1 MQHYLLTLSKFT
13 DFKGRTG
20 RKEFWMFTLFH
31 FLAFIICLIIDNVF
45 GITFGSLMEAMTGF
59 PKEQLPYGVFYML
72 YSLITFVPSLAVMV
86 RRLHDI
92 GKSGWFYLLSFIPL
106 VGAIILI
113 VWFCKEGQKE
123 ANQWGENPLLN
134 IKDTQK
140 INTKIPII
148 MGGLLLGLGI
158 VFGGMMFGARKY
170 LEKNLTTNTDYLS
183 EEELL
188 EENLSDY
195 SLEEETDIERLDIS
209 EIEQMA
215 KNDFQGKKYELI
227 EDAVRF
233 FNANS
238 EYDQISTNDVE
249 VTIVK
254 TYTGDLSGDGLEDI
268 VIWYDVRVPA
278 DREPLSQGVLL
289 YENTGNTAEFRKNNS
304 GGGLD
309 GYSNVE
315 IRNGRVILSWLEHR
329 DSDPYCCPT
338 KKQTESIGL

>member
-123 ANQWGENPLLN
+123 ANQWGENPLLS
-134 IKDTQK
+134 IKDTP
-140 INTKIPII
+140 INNKIPII

-195 SLEEETDIERLDIS
+195 SLEEETDIEPLDIS
-209 EIEQMA
+209 EIEQMVI
-215 KNDFQGKKYELI
+215 NDFQEQKYALI
-227 EDAVRF
+227 GDAVRF

-249 VTIVK
+249 ATIVK
-254 TYTGDLSGDGLEDI
+254 NFIGDLSGDGLEDI
-268 VIWYDVRVPA
+268 VVWYDVREING
-278 DREPLSQGVLL
+278 RHPLESGVLL
-289 YENTGNTAEFRKNNS
+289 YRNTGNNIEFIEKHS

-315 IRNGRVILSWLEHR
+315 IRNGRVILSWMEHR
-329 DSDPYCCPT
+329 DSDSYCCPT

>member
-1 MQHYLLTLSKFT
+1 MQHYLLTLNKFA
-13 DFKGRTG
+13 DFKSRTG
-20 RKEFWMFTLFH
+20 RTEFWMFTLFN
-31 FLAFIICLIIDNVF
+31 FLGFIVCLIIDNIF
-45 GITFGSLMEAMTGF
+45 GITFGSLMEAMAGL

-72 YSLITFVPSLAVMV
+72 YSLLTLVPSLAVGV

-92 GKSGWFYLLSFIPL
+92 GKSGWFSLLGFIPL

-123 ANQWGENPLLN
+123 ANQWGENPLN
-134 IKDTQK
+134 STETIKPS
-140 INTKIPII
+140 NKIPII
-148 MGGLLLGLGI
+148 MGSLLLGLGI
-158 VFGGMMFGARKY
+158 IFGGVIFGMRKY
-170 LEKNLTTNTDYLS
+170 LENNVSAYTNALS
-183 EEELL
+183 EEELS

-195 SLEEETDIERLDIS
+195 SSEEETNIEPLDIS

-215 KNDFQGKKYELI
+215 INDFQEQKYALI
-227 EDAVRF
+227 GDAVRF

-249 VTIVK
+249 ATIVK
-254 TYTGDLSGDGLEDI
+254 NFIGDLSGDGLEDI
-268 VIWYDVRVPA
+268 VIWYDVRIPA

-304 GGGLD
+304 GGGLN

-315 IRNGRVILSWLEHR
+315 IRNGRVILSWMEHR
-329 DSDPYCCPT
+329 DSDSYCCPT